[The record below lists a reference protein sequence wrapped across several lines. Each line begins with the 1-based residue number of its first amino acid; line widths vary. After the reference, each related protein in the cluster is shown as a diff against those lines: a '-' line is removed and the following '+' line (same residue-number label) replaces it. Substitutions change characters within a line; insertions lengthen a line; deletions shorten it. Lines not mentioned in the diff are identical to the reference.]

1 MPSPLAY
8 GVQSA
13 AMLSART
20 PPLTDSTDLIASSR
34 SPCLVFTTNPD
45 MRLGSSCGDIATSRT
60 FPTGEVPDGSY
71 TGAPIRSESAS
82 EGITANIVE
91 SHLRISD
98 VLDSHSSMFAAMM
111 RPSGRDVFGGLGC
124 EWGGR
129 AGL

>member
-8 GVQSA
+8 GPQSA

-34 SPCLVFTTNPD
+34 SPCRVFTTNPD
-45 MRLGSSCGDIATSRT
+45 MRLGSSCDDIATSRT

-82 EGITANIVE
+82 DGITANISE
-91 SHLRISD
+91 SAPGNSV
-98 VLDSHSSMFAAMM
+98 VLQDHEQRTANVLSSI
-111 RPSGRDVFGGLGC
+111 VLN
-124 EWGGR
+124 
-129 AGL
+129 